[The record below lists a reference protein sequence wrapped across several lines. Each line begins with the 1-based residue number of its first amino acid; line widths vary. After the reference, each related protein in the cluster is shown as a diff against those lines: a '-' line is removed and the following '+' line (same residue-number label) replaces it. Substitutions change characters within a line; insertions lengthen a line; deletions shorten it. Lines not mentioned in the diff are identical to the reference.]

1 MDFKDFQSLVLSRQ
15 ACRDF
20 NDLPL
25 EKEKVEEIAKLA
37 KYAPSACNSQPWKM
51 YCVTEEERL
60 EEVKKALQRS
70 GRNKFLDKAKAV
82 IAVTEKATTLKPD
95 VLKFFGLDHFV
106 KYDVGEL
113 VAYITLAAKSM
124 GVESIVIGWMDK
136 EKLLSA
142 IQAEKGEDC
151 TLVVA
156 LGYSDSPLRKKDRRK
171 DEEVIKM
178 I

>member
-1 MDFKDFQSLVLSRQ
+1 MDFNDFQSLVLSRQ

-51 YCVTEEERL
+51 YCVTEGERL

-70 GRNKFLDKAKAV
+70 GRNKFLEKAKAV

-178 I
+178 L

>member
-1 MDFKDFQSLVLSRQ
+1 MK
-15 ACRDF
+15 
-20 NDLPL
+20 
-25 EKEKVEEIAKLA
+25 
-37 KYAPSACNSQPWKM
+37 
-51 YCVTEEERL
+51 ERL

-70 GRNKFLDKAKAV
+70 GRNKFLEKAKAV

-124 GVESIVIGWMDK
+124 GVESIGIGWMDK